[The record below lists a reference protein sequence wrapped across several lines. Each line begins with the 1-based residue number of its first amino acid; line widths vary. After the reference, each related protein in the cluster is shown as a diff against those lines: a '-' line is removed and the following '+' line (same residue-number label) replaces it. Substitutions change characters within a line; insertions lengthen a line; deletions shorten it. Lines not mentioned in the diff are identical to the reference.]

1 MEDAGQKLALFHTDE
16 GITMAFG
23 ERAYF
28 IGGADPFYNI
38 AKKALEQGDH
48 VPFYVEMAKREGLGE
63 EFRDALMRE
72 VERLGGD
79 GEPD

>member
-1 MEDAGQKLALFHTDE
+1 
-16 GITMAFG
+16 
-23 ERAYF
+23 
-28 IGGADPFYNI
+28 
-38 AKKALEQGDH
+38 
-48 VPFYVEMAKREGLGE
+48 VPFYVEMAKREGLGK